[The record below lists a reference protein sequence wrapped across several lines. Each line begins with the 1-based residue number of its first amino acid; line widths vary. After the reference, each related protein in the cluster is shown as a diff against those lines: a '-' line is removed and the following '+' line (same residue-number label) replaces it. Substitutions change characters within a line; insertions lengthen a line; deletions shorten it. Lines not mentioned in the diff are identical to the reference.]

1 MELFALFRLAFAA
14 APELQSLNLAPYSKS
29 PDHSSIGT
37 PSSAFRR
44 TPTFCRLTVSGLF
57 HSPPGVLFTFPSRYW
72 YAIGDQEYL
81 ALEGGPPDFPQGYTC
96 PMVLRICLRS
106 PIPFAYRAVTVFGGP
121 FQSPSTRNG
130 VCNFFR
136 LIEAAHET
144 SCNPAATLA
153 LTPYGH
159 CGLGYSPFVRH
170 Y

>member
-37 PSSAFRR
+37 PSSAARR

-72 YAIGDQEYL
+72 CAIGDQGYL
-81 ALEGGPPDFPQGYTC
+81 ALEGGPPDFPQGFTC
-96 PMVLRICLRS
+96 PMVLRICLGS
-106 PIPFAYRAVTVFGGP
+106 SIPFVYRAVTVYGGP
-121 FQSPSTRNG
+121 SQGPSTRDE
-130 VCNFFR
+130 VCNSPEPD
-136 LIEAAHET
+136 EAAPEA
-144 SCNPAATLA
+144 SCNPATTQA
-153 LTPYGH
+153 LMPLGR
-159 CGLGYSPFVRH
+159 CGLGSSPFVRH